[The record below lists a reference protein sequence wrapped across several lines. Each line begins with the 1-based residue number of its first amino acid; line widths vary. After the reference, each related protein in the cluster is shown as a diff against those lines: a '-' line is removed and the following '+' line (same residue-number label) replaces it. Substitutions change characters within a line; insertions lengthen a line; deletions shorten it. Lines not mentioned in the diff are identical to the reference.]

1 MQTGFGVAARSRAK
15 VRRTIVAVEINQRV
29 AQRKW
34 LRHAHEGVINC
45 AVAMGV
51 IARHGVTRNAS
62 ALHVRT
68 VRAETLLIHVPD
80 NATVH
85 GLQAVTHVRQC
96 SRHDRVDRIVKER
109 ALHFSLELHWL
120 HRVAAREWQP

>member
-45 AVAMGV
+45 AIAVRV

-62 ALHVRT
+62 TLHVRT

-80 NATVH
+80 NAAVH

-96 SRHDRVDRIVKER
+96 ARHDRVDRIIEER
-109 ALHFSLELHWL
+109 AFHFGLELHGL
-120 HRVAAREWQP
+120 HRVAAGKWQP